1 MRGAFL
7 VIVVV
12 SLLVVGYL
20 VVREMDTRRA
30 VDENGQIEEIERA
43 RQVAGQA
50 KDAVDAIRDTLK
62 HED

>member
-20 VVREMDTRRA
+20 VVRDMDTRRTA
-30 VDENGQIEEIERA
+30 DENGRIDEIERA
-43 RQVAGQA
+43 RDAADQA
-50 KDAVDAIRDTLK
+50 KDAVDALRDTLRQN
-62 HED
+62 D

>member
-20 VVREMDTRRA
+20 VVREMDTRRT
-30 VDENGQIEEIERA
+30 VDENGRIEEIDRA
-43 RQVAGQA
+43 REAADQA
-50 KDAVDAIRDTLK
+50 KDAVDALRDTLRQN
-62 HED
+62 D

>member
-20 VVREMDTRRA
+20 VVREMDTRRTA
-30 VDENGQIEEIERA
+30 DENGRIEEIERA
-43 RQVAGQA
+43 RDAADQA
-50 KDAVDAIRDTLK
+50 KDAVDALRDTLRQN
-62 HED
+62 D